1 MRLGAWLPGCKRKC
15 QVVPS
20 KLFNLSTTQ
29 ISHPLKWQ
37 AYYHHQM
44 HFLSVQLCT
53 VLGHEKERKKVRN
66 FPECA
71 LKEIQM

>member
-1 MRLGAWLPGCKRKC
+1 M
-15 QVVPS
+15 
-20 KLFNLSTTQ
+20 TQ

-44 HFLSVQLCT
+44 HLLSVQLCT